1 MAEGGAAAPGRPRLR
16 RTPGGT
22 HSPSHGSSGRCSA
35 SGSAIGS
42 SRVSHAPALDDKLD
56 RIDSDGIKDF
66 AIIRD
71 VTNDDIALLAG
82 RRRAKK
88 AAARQGGD
96 DVLRRR
102 SAARR
107 G

>member
-1 MAEGGAAAPGRPRLR
+1 
-16 RTPGGT
+16 
-22 HSPSHGSSGRCSA
+22 
-35 SGSAIGS
+35 
-42 SRVSHAPALDDKLD
+42 VSHAPALDDKLD